1 MKCSGLLAAGRTRVG
16 AKTRALACA
25 ALALGTALLVA
36 GLPASAQQNQQK
48 ITPNFKD
55 ADITMIA
62 EAVSAATGKNFII
75 EPRVRAQVTMLS
87 STPMSPD
94 AFYEAFLS
102 ILQVH
107 GFVAMPSGDIIK
119 IVPDANARTMPGD
132 DLPDRVSRTSDEIV
146 TQVIQ
151 VKNVNAAQL
160 VPILRSLIPQ
170 NGHLAA
176 YQPSNILIIS
186 DRAANVNRIQRI
198 IQRID
203 QAGDSDVEII
213 PLQNASSAEIV
224 RVITTL
230 YQQQQAQEGGANPM
244 KLVADERSNSVLVSG
259 DPSQR
264 LRIKALIAHLDTPL
278 QSGGDTQVRYLR
290 YADAEKIA
298 PKLKE
303 QITGVAQA
311 TGPAGAAGAASPAAQ
326 AEKATMI
333 WADPETNALIITAQP
348 KTMRSV
354 MSIVDKLD
362 IRRMQVLVEAI
373 IVDVRQDKA
382 AALGVNWAAWSND
395 DDTRIPI
402 GSFNQPIGSASTGT
416 VSLTDVAR
424 IAANPTTAL
433 ANGASLPTGSLFG
446 IGRIAPTG
454 INFAAILRAVRND
467 ADSNI
472 IGTPSAVTMDNQ
484 EAELKVAQEVPF
496 ITGQFTNTGG
506 NNNGSVNPFQT
517 VQREEVGTILKVT
530 PQLNGGSTVIL
541 KLEIESSS
549 LAQGTSGAVDLIT
562 NKRTIN
568 TNVMIEDGG
577 IVVLGG
583 LIQDTSNRG
592 EQRVPFLGR
601 IPIIGLA
608 FKTRNADSSKSNLM
622 IFIRPKILRDG
633 VQAAYETDAKY
644 NYILDEQRKTNGGRE
659 LLPLLPGPKPML
671 PKAPPAPQGDDAT
684 EQDPRVQQE
693 LERKREREKAR
704 QQQQN
709 AAPGESQPQGA
720 PAPQAEPAP
729 SPPPE
734 SPPPGEQATPPRN

>member
-1 MKCSGLLAAGRTRVG
+1 MPPKAW
-16 AKTRALACA
+16 ACA
-25 ALALGTALLVA
+25 AALLFA
-36 GLPASAQQNQQK
+36 GMLASAQQTQQK

-230 YQQQQAQEGGANPM
+230 YQQQQAQEGGSNPM

-311 TGPAGAAGAASPAAQ
+311 AGPAGGAGASPAAQ
-326 AEKATMI
+326 ADKATMI

-348 KTMRSV
+348 KTMRSI
-354 MSIVDKLD
+354 MSIIDKLD

-373 IVDVRQDKA
+373 IVDVRQDKS
-382 AALGVNWAAWSND
+382 AALGVNWAAYSNS
-395 DDTRIPI
+395 DDTNIPI
-402 GSFNQPIGSASTGT
+402 GSFNSPIGSSQSGT
-416 VSLTDVAR
+416 VSLTDVAK

-433 ANGASLPTGSLFG
+433 ANGATLPSGALLG
-446 IGRIAPTG
+446 IGRIAADG
-454 INFAAILRAVRND
+454 FNFAAILRAIRADTD
-467 ADSNI
+467 ANI
-472 IGTPSAVTMDNQ
+472 IATPSAVTMDNQ

-496 ITGQFTNTGG
+496 ITGQFTNSGS

-541 KLEIESSS
+541 KLELESSS
-549 LAQGTSGAVDLIT
+549 LTQSTQAVDLIT

-577 IVVLGG
+577 NVVLGG
-583 LIQDTSNRG
+583 LIQDSATAG
-592 EQRVPFLGR
+592 ESRVPFLGR

-608 FKTRNADSSKSNLM
+608 FKTRNRDATKSNLM
-622 IFIRPKILRDG
+622 VFIRPKILRDG

-644 NYILDEQRKTNGGRE
+644 NYMINEQKKLNTRE
-659 LLPLLPGPKPML
+659 LVPLLPGVPKPKL
-671 PKAPPAPQGDDAT
+671 GPAPPPPQGQDAVKT
-684 EQDPRVQQE
+684 DPRVQQE
-693 LERKREREKAR
+693 LDRKKERERERAR
-704 QQQQN
+704 QQQGLP
-709 AAPGESQPQGA
+709 PGESQPQGA
-720 PAPQAEPAP
+720 PAPQATPEPSTPPAP
-729 SPPPE
+729 PPQGEQVPPP
-734 SPPPGEQATPPRN
+734 N